1 MITTLMMTTLMMKT
15 WTLISLTRKRRKA
28 AGKAQQKAAA
38 VKRSEACLFLPAR
51 GIAAIGGAGGV
62 RAGGARAR
70 ALPVEIQI
78 DTAFR
83 LSEKVCDNNHSNHN
97 RNHSNHA

>member
-38 VKRSEACLFLPAR
+38 VKRSEACLCLPAR

-62 RAGGARAR
+62 RAGGARA
-70 ALPVEIQI
+70 PCPCEI
-78 DTAFR
+78 DAPFR

>member
-38 VKRSEACLFLPAR
+38 VKRSEACLCLPAR
-51 GIAAIGGAGGV
+51 GMQPSAGAH
-62 RAGGARAR
+62 ARLFVFQR
-70 ALPVEIQI
+70 ALSLRF
-78 DTAFR
+78 DTFD
-83 LSEKVCDNNHSNHN
+83 SVKKYVTVTTHDHN
-97 RNHSNHA
+97 SNHSNHA